1 MRAVLAALPG
11 QVEVTA
17 RTFSAATGDAW
28 RRSSA
33 AVRDFLAIAVPRVRR
48 VSKRALIATLGG
60 FESVLLSAA
69 WRERLH
75 ATATFSLIFLL
86 AITSVDFLISGGP
99 EFGSTARAAAAPI
112 QASNSAPLSQT
123 PVMFEASPPTELAPE
138 LAETTSATV
147 VELSQRFEP
156 LPAATPAAAVV
167 VADNSGSLAGDAP
180 AAPPAEAAAPAAPR
194 KGGPSKD

>member
-11 QVEVTA
+11 QVEVAA
-17 RTFSAATGDAW
+17 RQWSAATRGAGH
-28 RRSSA
+28 RA
-33 AVRDFLAIAVPRVRR
+33 YNATRDFLAVAVPLVRR
-48 VSKRALIATLGG
+48 TLKRGLVATLQGL
-60 FESVLLSAA
+60 EAVLLSAP

-99 EFGSTARAAAAPI
+99 EFGSSARAAAAPI
-112 QASNSAPLSQT
+112 QASNSAPLSET

-147 VELSQRFEP
+147 VELSQRFEHRP
-156 LPAATPAAAVV
+156 VAASPAPVV
-167 VADNSGSLAGDAP
+167 VTENQGTLAGEAP
-180 AAPPAEAAAPAAPR
+180 AAAPAESAAPAEPR
-194 KGGPSKD
+194 KGGPAKG

>member
-17 RTFSAATGDAW
+17 RTVGAAIGDGS
-28 RRSSA
+28 RRA
-33 AVRDFLAIAVPRVRR
+33 YGAVRDFLAVAVPFVRR
-48 VSKRALIATLGG
+48 VLKRGLIATLGG
-60 FESVLLSAA
+60 LETVLLSAPA
-69 WRERLH
+69 RERLH

-99 EFGSTARAAAAPI
+99 EFGSPARAAPAPM

-123 PVMFEASPPTELAPE
+123 PVMFEASPPTQLAPE

-156 LPAATPAAAVV
+156 RPAAAPAPVAVV
-167 VADNSGSLAGDAP
+167 ENTGSLAGEAP
-180 AAPPAEAAAPAAPR
+180 APAPAEAAEPAAPR
-194 KGGPSKD
+194 KGGPVKG